1 MQEPGANTA
10 VAGAMGLYA
19 RRDGVDIVDAP
30 DLVTQLCRVAAALP
44 QRTAVTFLKRG
55 EVPERAISFAELDA
69 RARSLASRL
78 QCENAAGERAIL
90 LFDACTESVEAFFGC
105 AYAGA
110 IAVPMPAPT
119 SGVLNRYLLRI
130 KDVIL
135 DSGARFVLT
144 TAATRELL
152 FRITADMEG
161 FEGVVWIAVDEV
173 HDAAEAWQRPAIGG
187 DDLVYLQY
195 TSGSTSSP
203 KGVMITHRNM
213 MSVIGY
219 NGLATACRETGQS
232 TLCWMPFFHDF
243 GLIDG
248 IMVPLAHGMSVFL
261 MSPFDFVQQPSR
273 WVKAVSALR
282 ITHSAGPSF
291 SFDLVARK
299 TTDAERSTLD
309 LSCWKRANNTA
320 EPIRGTH
327 MTRFFDAFEPV
338 GFDQRA
344 MAPAYAMAETTLSS
358 TLSTGGVRYYPVSAE
373 ALARHQAANARV
385 DEPVRLLAG
394 CGRVWSGPWSLRVR
408 IVDPITQRALADG
421 AVGEIWINGELVA
434 AGYWQKP
441 TLTAER
447 FHARIA
453 DADDTPYL
461 RSGDLGFM
469 LDGELV
475 VTGRLKDLIIVEGR
489 NHYPQDIE
497 ACAERSHPGLRP
509 GCSIAFAIDDGE
521 TSRVIMVC
529 EIGKEYRLDG
539 DEYGEGERID
549 RRVLERGIRREVSEA
564 HQLRVHE
571 IVLLPAGVLPKTTSG
586 KVERS
591 CCKARYLE
599 GSLQQGV
606 VRL

>member
-1 MQEPGANTA
+1 MQEPGLKTA
-10 VAGAMGLYA
+10 IAGAAGLYA
-19 RRDGVDIVDAP
+19 RRDSVDVVDAP
-30 DLVTQLCRVAAALP
+30 DLVTHLRRVAAALP
-44 QRTAVTFLKRG
+44 ERAAVTYLERG
-55 EVPERAISFAELDA
+55 EVPGRSISFAALDA

-78 QCENAAGERAIL
+78 QRQDVAGARAIL
-90 LFDACTESVEAFFGC
+90 LFDACTELVEAFFGC
-105 AYAGA
+105 AYAGV
-110 IAVPMPAPT
+110 IAVPMPAPS

-130 KDVIL
+130 KDVIV
-135 DSGARFVLT
+135 DCGARFVLT
-144 TAATRELL
+144 TAATREQL
-152 FRITADMEG
+152 FRITADIEG
-161 FEGVVWIAVDEV
+161 FAGIAWIAVDEV
-173 HDAAEAWQRPAIGG
+173 NDAPEAWRRPLIHGE
-187 DDLVYLQY
+187 DLIYLQY

-219 NGLATACRETGQS
+219 NGLATGCRERGLS

-248 IMVPLAHGMSVFL
+248 IMVPLAHGMSVYL

-273 WVKAVSALR
+273 WVKAISALR

-299 TTDAERSTLD
+299 TTDAERRTLD

-320 EPIRGTH
+320 EPIRGNH
-327 MTRFFDAFEPV
+327 MTRFFDAFEPA
-338 GFDQRA
+338 GFDPMA

-358 TLSTGGVRYYPVSAE
+358 TLSTGGVRYYPVSAD
-373 ALARHQAANARV
+373 ALAKHQATTAQ
-385 DEPVRLLAG
+385 DGETMRLLAG
-394 CGRVWSGPWSLRVR
+394 CGRVWLGPWSVKVR
-408 IVDPITQRALADG
+408 IVDPTTRRALADG
-421 AVGEIWINGELVA
+421 EVGEIWMHGDLVA

-441 TLTAER
+441 ELTAER
-447 FHARIA
+447 FQARITDGD
-453 DADDTPYL
+453 DAPYM

-497 ACAERSHPGLRP
+497 SCAERSHPGLRP

-521 TSRVIMVC
+521 SSRVVLVC
-529 EIGKEYRLDG
+529 EIGKEYRVEG
-539 DEYGEGERID
+539 DECGEGEWID
-549 RRVLERGIRREVSEA
+549 RAALERGIRREVSEA

-591 CCKARYLE
+591 YCKVRYLE